1 MVGYPVLIL
10 LTNDDGV
17 HSEGLML
24 LVEGLKRQHEICVVA
39 PERERTCVGHA
50 ITLHKP
56 LRIKETGDGIYATN
70 GTPADC
76 ILLGVK
82 AVLRRKP
89 DLIISGINKGPNM
102 GQDVNY
108 SGTVAAAKEGA
119 FLGIPSLAVS
129 INARSH
135 FRFSD
140 AIRVIGEAIQVIRE
154 GKFPASTFLNINI
167 PNVSFN
173 KMKGFMVTRLGKRI
187 YTDTVIERTDPRGGK
202 YYWIGGNGELY
213 ESLEGTD
220 FFAIEKGFVS
230 VTPLGLDGTNI
241 KSLNRF
247 KKYFRRGL

>member
-1 MVGYPVLIL
+1 MENLQ
-10 LTNDDGV
+10 
-17 HSEGLML
+17 
-24 LVEGLKRQHEICVVA
+24 KQHEVCVVA

-56 LRIKETGDGIYATN
+56 LRMKELGGGVYATN

-76 ILLGVK
+76 VLLGVK
-82 AVLRRKP
+82 AVLKKKP
-89 DLIISGINKGPNM
+89 DLVISGINKGPNM

-129 INARSH
+129 MNGRSH
-135 FRFSD
+135 YHFAD
-140 AIRVIGEAIQVIRE
+140 AIKVIEMIIAVVE
-154 GKFPASTFLNINI
+154 GSSFLDSTFLNINV
-167 PNVSFN
+167 PNVSYN

-187 YTDTVIERTDPRGGK
+187 YNDKVIERTDPRGGK

-213 ESLEGTD
+213 EPIEGTD
-220 FFAIEKGFVS
+220 FYAIERGFVS
-230 VTPLGLDGTNI
+230 VTPLGLDVTSI
-241 KSLNRF
+241 KSINIY